1 MAEEEVTQEID
12 SDEAEELE
20 KLLETEKPAK
30 ENEAEKVSTNKNIF
44 EKLKSNKKLAIILI
58 GIFILVIGLGVGGY
72 YMYFLEEEISL
83 EEVTAE
89 VNSDLEPDEAKSE
102 TEKGL
107 IEVPNLFHLKP
118 FFLPIKEKDQETGHF
133 MHVTVN
139 LLLSNKK
146 LDKDIEKILPLI
158 RQNIYSILK
167 RKRRKDLKNQP
178 SKLEEIL
185 KREIIT
191 ASNSLLLSG
200 TGTVSD
206 VYFSE
211 FIISQS

>member
-1 MAEEEVTQEID
+1 MAEEEATQTID
-12 SDEAEELE
+12 TDEAEELE
-20 KLLETEKPAK
+20 KLLETEEPEK
-30 ENEAEKVSTNKNIF
+30 EAEDVSPNKNIF
-44 EKLKSNKKLAIILI
+44 QKLKSNKKLAIIFI
-58 GIFILVIGLGVGGY
+58 GVFIMVVGLGIGGY
-72 YMYFLEEEISL
+72 YMFFIEEEVTL

-89 VNSDLEPDEAKSE
+89 VNSDNEPEEIKSE

-107 IEVPNLFHLKP
+107 IEVPNVYHLKP
-118 FFLPIKEKDQETGHF
+118 FFLPIKEKEQETGRF

-167 RKRRKDLKNQP
+167 RKRRNNLKNQP
-178 SKLEEIL
+178 SKLKEIV

-200 TGTVSD
+200 AGTISD

-211 FIISQS
+211 FIISES